1 MFSLFK
7 SRTVL
12 DPVLGELRRSGGA
25 WRGEIGIAGQLAVPL
40 ALPGNGSE
48 PDAAAIE
55 IVRELDGR
63 LSEWRAGIAA
73 ALFDHLEPYA
83 SASETG
89 AFRHIRA
96 PEDVWPLTKLSHVT
110 VFRQS
115 GMLTLELGYGVDW
128 DEDHI
133 LGARFQQGK
142 LVELN
147 GSTGPV

>member
-1 MFSLFK
+1 MK
-7 SRTVL
+7 V
-12 DPVLGELRRSGGA
+12 
-25 WRGEIGIAGQLAVPL
+25 AGLPAVPL
-40 ALPGNGSE
+40 VLPGNGNE
-48 PDAAAIE
+48 PDPAAIE

-63 LSEWRAGIAA
+63 LSEWRAEIAA

-89 AFRHIRA
+89 AFRHIRT

-110 VFRQS
+110 VFPQS
-115 GMLTLELGYGVDW
+115 GALILELGYSVDW
-128 DEDHI
+128 DEDHV

-147 GSTGPV
+147 GSTAPV